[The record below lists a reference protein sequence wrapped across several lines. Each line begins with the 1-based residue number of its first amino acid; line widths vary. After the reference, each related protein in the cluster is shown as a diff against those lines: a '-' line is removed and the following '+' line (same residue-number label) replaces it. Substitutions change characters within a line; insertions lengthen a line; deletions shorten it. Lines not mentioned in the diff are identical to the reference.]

1 MVLKIIFIKSLLL
14 FFVVWVLLSK
24 FNYVLHDFILMEI
37 WMMINIFIGLLL
49 LNKFLNNKTNENNKF
64 L

>member
-1 MVLKIIFIKSLLL
+1 MILKIIFIKSLLL

-24 FNYVLHDFILMEI
+24 YGYVLHDFILMEI
-37 WMMINIFIGLLL
+37 WMIINIFIGLILL
-49 LNKFLNNKTNENNKF
+49 SKFLNTNTNENNKF

>member
-14 FFVVWVLLSK
+14 FFVVWILLNK
-24 FNYVLHDFILMEI
+24 YGYVLHDFILMEI
-37 WMMINIFIGLLL
+37 WMIINIFIGLILL
-49 LNKFLNNKTNENNKF
+49 SKSLNTNTNENNKF